1 MLRGYGCH
9 LVLALCLTF
18 APPVIAKPFV
28 PDDDAVV
35 LERLPEKS
43 DPSLAV
49 LKRQRAALARNP
61 ADATL
66 AATVARRAIEA
77 GRATGDPRAAGDGE
91 AIDARF
97 LRRSRRARPHHRR
110 TPSRWP
116 GAAYAGDGADCPRP
130 V

>member
-35 LERLPEKS
+35 LERLPEKL
-43 DPSLAV
+43 DPSLAA

-77 GRATGDPRAAGDGE
+77 GRATGDPRFLGQAQATLAPWWTAADAPP
-91 AIDARF
+91 AILV
-97 LRRSRRARPHHRR
+97 LRATVKIGRAH
-110 TPSRWP
+110 
-116 GAAYAGDGADCPRP
+116 